1 MSRLASR
8 DSPPV
13 PVLAIDGPTASG
25 KGTIAARVA
34 ESLGWHYLDSGALY
48 RLVALEALDR
58 QIELGDGAALA
69 SLAEGLAPRFEQGRI
84 WLDQRDVT
92 DAIRA
97 EPVGNAASR
106 VAVLK
111 PVRQAL
117 VRLQHGF
124 RRMPGLVADGRD
136 MGTVIFPDAQLKVFL
151 TADVRA
157 RAERRHR
164 QLEDKG
170 LASDFDELLRVLQER
185 DQRDMNRATAPLLP
199 APDAVVIDSTGL
211 DVDRTVGKVLE
222 AWAGKVSGRV

>member
-1 MSRLASR
+1 MSRHASLGP
-8 DSPPV
+8 SV
-13 PVLAIDGPTASG
+13 PVLTIDGPTASG

-58 QIELGDGAALA
+58 QVGLGDGAALA
-69 SLAEGLAPRFEQGRI
+69 SLAEGLAPRFEQGRV
-84 WLDQRDVT
+84 WLGRRDVT

-117 VRLQHGF
+117 VTLQHGF
-124 RRMPGLVADGRD
+124 RRTPGLVADGRD
-136 MGTVIFPDAQLKVFL
+136 MGTVIFPDARLKVFL

-170 LASDFDELLRVLQER
+170 LTSDFDELLRVLQER

-211 DVDRTVGKVLE
+211 DIDQTVARVLQ
-222 AWAGKVSGRV
+222 AWAGKATGQA